1 MRERTVMIFPQFCN
15 GEVINEI
22 RQKFDPLYNLVKP
35 HITLVFP
42 FKSAMS
48 DAELSQRLEKC
59 LKETTCFPL
68 RLQGISRQEDCYGN
82 YIFLNVDRGYQE
94 IVKMHNALYSD
105 IFGKCPNQPYIPHM
119 TIGNLDSVEKMESAY
134 NCIKKIDIC
143 LETIVDKVSVELIGN
158 NGESII
164 VIEQSLI

>member
-1 MRERTVMIFPQFCN
+1 
-15 GEVINEI
+15 
-22 RQKFDPLYNLVKP
+22 
-35 HITLVFP
+35 
-42 FKSAMS
+42 
-48 DAELSQRLEKC
+48 
-59 LKETTCFPL
+59 
-68 RLQGISRQEDCYGN
+68 
-82 YIFLNVDRGYQE
+82 
-94 IVKMHNALYSD
+94 MHNALYSD

-134 NCIKKIDIC
+134 GRIKKIDIC